1 MATRRRVLRSFL
13 YLNEDI
19 VDDYLSQLEGGIIEG
34 PYTTKDTT
42 SKGKEGGVGL
52 NIGGA
57 SGSGKGNTGSSSEVQ
72 QTIRET
78 PAAKFTRLYDLLDNE
93 KLLQPLSG
101 FDLVVYGE
109 IQSGEIVE
117 VRGQI
122 G

>member
-52 NIGGA
+52 NKAPKVGVFDE
-57 SGSGKGNTGSSSEVQ
+57 GS
-72 QTIRET
+72 IRT
-78 PAAKFTRLYDLLDNE
+78 LWAGRCNKSNWP
-93 KLLQPLSG
+93 
-101 FDLVVYGE
+101 
-109 IQSGEIVE
+109 
-117 VRGQI
+117 
-122 G
+122 